1 MPDLLQTDPDPSEE
15 AALRA
20 LLHRAVD
27 DLDVDAP
34 AAVPLPVV
42 RLDPARGRSRTPWL
56 AAAAVLLLVAIGVG
70 WWTLGN
76 DDAVRSGPAD
86 GDTIEGLGTVL
97 EQSGVWRL
105 PAPDSGLQVTR
116 AVHSRVGMLD
126 TFVATDDVADPH
138 ALLMLAPVGWLSNAP
153 GVTPP
158 QPFVGGSTISTLTVE
173 GPGAS
178 TWIEVA
184 APGGAGFLTAA
195 FVGVDRAAVEQV
207 LRTMVDG
214 FGDAPVALSDMNR
227 FAELIDSVELPEGL
241 QPLWNHDDL
250 AELLDPAPLDGTSD
264 GDAAGD
270 ARSLAL
276 FLDDGDSF
284 EGLGI
289 SLIETGLP
297 GAVARRWSE
306 IFWSFPTMDSTFRV
320 APELGTG
327 VLSGVVD
334 EVPTVLVVTEDG
346 TQIMA
351 GRTGLGGESV
361 VASAVDPLPI
371 EEQLAMIATLR
382 AMSEAELRAVL
393 RDVGA
398 PLEPPD
404 GPSDDGG

>member
-1 MPDLLQTDPDPSEE
+1 MSDLQLTDPDPTDEDR
-15 AALRA
+15 LRA

-27 DLDVDAP
+27 GLDVEAP
-34 AAVPLPVV
+34 DAVPSTIE
-42 RLDPARGRSRTPWL
+42 RLVPARRPSRTPWMV
-56 AAAAVLLLVAIGVG
+56 AAAVLLIAALGVG
-70 WWTLGN
+70 WWTLG
-76 DDAVRSGPAD
+76 DDDTVRSGPAD
-86 GDTIEGLGTVL
+86 GETIEGLRTVL

-105 PAPDSGLQVTR
+105 PASASGLRVTR
-116 AVHSRVGMLD
+116 AVHARVGMTD
-126 TFVATDDVADPH
+126 AFVATDDAADPNE
-138 ALLMLAPVGWLSNAP
+138 LLMLAPVGFLSNAP

-158 QPFVGGSTISTLTVE
+158 QPFVGGSTVSTLTVE

-184 APGGAGFLTAA
+184 APGGAGYLTAA

-214 FGDAPVALSDMNR
+214 FGEAPVSLTNMNR
-227 FAELIDSVELPEGL
+227 FAELLDAVELPEGL
-241 QPLWNHDDL
+241 EPLWSDDDIT
-250 AELLDPAPLDGTSD
+250 ELLDPGPGDGTSQ

-276 FLDDGDSF
+276 FLDDGDVG

-289 SLIETGLP
+289 SLIETDLP
-297 GAVARRWSE
+297 GPVARVWSE
-306 IFWSFPTMDSTFRV
+306 VFWSFPTMDSAFRP
-320 APELGTG
+320 APELGVG

-334 EVPTVLVVTEDG
+334 EVPTVLVVTDDG

-361 VASAVDPLPI
+361 VTSSVDPLPI
-371 EEQLAMIATLR
+371 EQQLAMIATLR
-382 AMSEAELRAVL
+382 AMSEAELRAGL

-398 PLEPPD
+398 TLEPAG
-404 GPSDDGG
+404 GPTDEGG